1 MTRQFDG
8 DKLVVASH
16 NKGKVKEITELL
28 APFGVTAVSAGDLG
42 LAEPE
47 ETGTTF
53 EANAKIKALAAAK
66 GANLPALADDSG
78 LCVDALGGEPGVYS
92 ARWGGASKNFNLA
105 MEKLQEALSKAGAH
119 DAKSRG
125 AHFACALCLAW
136 PDGHTETFVGKVE
149 GKIVYPPRG
158 NRGFGYDPVFQA
170 EGMTK
175 TFAEI
180 DPQEKH
186 AMSHRARAFKDMIKA
201 CFSGREA

>member
-53 EANAKIKALAAAK
+53 EANAKIKALAAAR

-92 ARWGGASKNFNLA
+92 ARWGGESKNFNLA
-105 MEKLQEALSKAGAH
+105 MEKLQEALSKARAY
-119 DAKSRG
+119 DARDRG

-158 NRGFGYDPVFQA
+158 NRGFGYDPMFVA
-170 EGMTK
+170 EDMTK

-180 DPQEKH
+180 DPAEKH
-186 AMSHRARAFKDMIKA
+186 AISHRARAFQDLIKA
-201 CFSGREA
+201 CFSGREG